1 MDRIALGANIRSK
14 DAPVPPVRSRA
25 MEICTNE
32 VAFRGE
38 TVVVVTRLEPVADS
52 VQDPAPVQARPPH
65 PVLADTS
72 ARGHREP
79 RDRAP
84 RAKTRVVIAYVRQY
98 RQAASA
104 GASTTRSAETT
115 ILAMQ
120 LVHHRRPTQSHAGDS
135 TSAMYLPGSGNPSGI
150 TWLDLCL

>member
-1 MDRIALGANIRSK
+1 MARLAAGRPACLCIAAFWVNVRFRRGPDCVGGARVRE
-14 DAPVPPVRSRA
+14 APTHAAAGRTGLSGALRFGLV
-25 MEICTNE
+25 N
-32 VAFRGE
+32 
-38 TVVVVTRLEPVADS
+38 
-52 VQDPAPVQARPPH
+52 PH

-72 ARGHREP
+72 ACGHREP

-84 RAKTRVVIAYVRQY
+84 GAETRVVIAHVRQY

-120 LVHHRRPTQSHAGDS
+120 LVHHSRLTQSHAGDS

-150 TWLDLCL
+150 TGLARCI